1 MSDEKQ
7 LPQAW
12 IKLIAGI
19 IYDFHR
25 ADILHK
31 LDDMTD
37 EEIDAA
43 LEKVRKPHYN
53 RSSMQASRV
62 APEKPS
68 SNVGL
73 MSAPTSYVG

>member
-1 MSDEKQ
+1 MCKKQ

-12 IKLIAGI
+12 IKLFASI

-37 EEIDAA
+37 KEIDAA
-43 LEKVRKPHYN
+43 LEELPSFDYN
-53 RSSMQASRV
+53 SESLQAPRV
-62 APEKPS
+62 ISEKPS

-73 MSAPTSYVG
+73 VSAPT

>member
-1 MSDEKQ
+1 MGDTSG

-12 IKLIAGI
+12 VKLVAGI

-31 LDDMTD
+31 LDKMTD

-43 LEKVRKPHYN
+43 LEKVRKPYYN

>member
-1 MSDEKQ
+1 MSDEVKV
-7 LPQAW
+7 PDAW
-12 IKLIAGI
+12 IKFVASVISDAQQ
-19 IYDFHR
+19 
-25 ADILHK
+25 ANILHK

-62 APEKPS
+62 ISEKPS

-73 MSAPTSYVG
+73 MSAPTLYVG

>member
-1 MSDEKQ
+1 MCKKQ

-12 IKLIAGI
+12 IKLVASI

-37 EEIDAA
+37 KEIDAA
-43 LEKVRKPHYN
+43 LEELPSFDYN
-53 RSSMQASRV
+53 SESLQAPRV
-62 APEKPS
+62 ISEKPS

-73 MSAPTSYVG
+73 VSAPT

>member
-7 LPQAW
+7 LPEAW
-12 IKLIAGI
+12 IEYGASYIYDLHRAGI
-19 IYDFHR
+19 LYD
-25 ADILHK
+25 I
-31 LDDMTD
+31 DDMTD
-37 EEIDAA
+37 DEIKAA

-53 RSSMQASRV
+53 RTSMQASRV

-73 MSAPTSYVG
+73 VSAPQKNVG

>member
-1 MSDEKQ
+1 MKV
-7 LPQAW
+7 PA
-12 IKLIAGI
+12 AGI
-19 IYDFHR
+19 EFGATLIYDLHR
-25 ADILHK
+25 AGILYDI
-31 LDDMTD
+31 DDMTD

>member
-1 MSDEKQ
+1 MSDEVKV
-7 LPQAW
+7 PDAW
-12 IKLIAGI
+12 IKLVAGI

-31 LDDMTD
+31 LDDMDD

-43 LEKVRKPHYN
+43 LEKLPPYDYN
-53 RSSMQASRV
+53 RSSLQTPRV
-62 APEKPS
+62 ISEKPS

-73 MSAPTSYVG
+73 VSAPTKNVG

>member
-1 MSDEKQ
+1 MGDTSG

-12 IKLIAGI
+12 IKLVAGI

-31 LDDMTD
+31 LDKMTD

-43 LEKVRKPHYN
+43 LEKLPPYDYN
-53 RSSMQASRV
+53 RSSMQAPRV
-62 APEKPS
+62 ISEKPS

-73 MSAPTSYVG
+73 VSAPQKYVG

>member
-1 MSDEKQ
+1 MCKKQ

-12 IKLIAGI
+12 IKLVASI
-19 IYDFHR
+19 IYDFRR

-37 EEIDAA
+37 KEIDAA
-43 LEKVRKPHYN
+43 LEELPSFDYN
-53 RSSMQASRV
+53 SESLQAPRV
-62 APEKPS
+62 ISEKPS

-73 MSAPTSYVG
+73 VSAPT

>member
-1 MSDEKQ
+1 MGDTSG

-12 IKLIAGI
+12 IKLVAGI

-31 LDDMTD
+31 LDKMTD

-43 LEKVRKPHYN
+43 LEKLPPYDYN
-53 RSSMQASRV
+53 RSSMQAPRV
-62 APEKPS
+62 APEKPTTYAGLVPAPQ
-68 SNVGL
+68 NCVG
-73 MSAPTSYVG
+73 

>member
-12 IKLIAGI
+12 IECVASVIS
-19 IYDFHR
+19 DFHR

-31 LDDMTD
+31 LDDMDD

-43 LEKVRKPHYN
+43 LE
-53 RSSMQASRV
+53 
-62 APEKPS
+62 
-68 SNVGL
+68 
-73 MSAPTSYVG
+73 

>member
-12 IKLIAGI
+12 IE
-19 IYDFHR
+19 FC
-25 ADILHK
+25 ADILYELNCAGIAGK

-62 APEKPS
+62 ISEKPS

-73 MSAPTSYVG
+73 VSAPQKYVG

>member
-1 MSDEKQ
+1 MSDTTQ

-12 IKLIAGI
+12 IEYGASYIYDLHRAGI
-19 IYDFHR
+19 LYD
-25 ADILHK
+25 I
-31 LDDMTD
+31 DDMTD
-37 EEIDAA
+37 DEIKAA
-43 LEKVRKPHYN
+43 LEKVRKPDYN

>member
-1 MSDEKQ
+1 MGDTSG

-12 IKLIAGI
+12 IKLVAGI

-31 LDDMTD
+31 LDKMTD

-43 LEKVRKPHYN
+43 LEKLPPYDYN
-53 RSSMQASRV
+53 RSSMQAPRV

-73 MSAPTSYVG
+73 VSVPTKNVG

>member
-12 IKLIAGI
+12 IEYGASYIYDLHRAGI
-19 IYDFHR
+19 LYD
-25 ADILHK
+25 I
-31 LDDMTD
+31 DDMTD
-37 EEIDAA
+37 DEIKEA
-43 LEKVRKPHYN
+43 LEKVRKPDYN

-73 MSAPTSYVG
+73 MSAPQKYVG